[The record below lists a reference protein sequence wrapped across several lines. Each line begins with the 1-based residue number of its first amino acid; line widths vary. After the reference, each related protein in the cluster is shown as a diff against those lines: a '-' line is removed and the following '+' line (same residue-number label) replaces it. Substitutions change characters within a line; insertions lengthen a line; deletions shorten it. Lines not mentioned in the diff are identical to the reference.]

1 VDIVIRGVIVFIFLY
16 VLMRI
21 VGRRELSSLEPFDLI
36 LLVILGDA
44 VQQGLTQDDYSMTG
58 AILAV
63 GTIAIL
69 QVTVSWANFHFPKLR
84 SILDGEPVVIVQ
96 DGKPIEKNLK
106 RERVTLDD
114 LAEEARKQNIAK
126 LEDIKWAVMETSG
139 EISFIKKSD
148 S

>member
-1 VDIVIRGVIVFIFLY
+1 MDIVIRGVVVFVFLY

-69 QVTVSWANFHFPKLR
+69 QVSVSWANFHFPKLR
-84 SILDGEPVVIVQ
+84 SILDGDPIVVVQ
-96 DGKPIEKNLK
+96 DGKPIDKNLR

-114 LAEEARKQNIAK
+114 LAAAMRKQGIGS
-126 LEDIKWAVMETSG
+126 LDDVQWAVMETSG
-139 EISFIKKSD
+139 VISFLKKSD